1 MQVCDVGV
9 DGDLVF
15 PLKLGPHLA
24 ELGVSAARWH
34 NVVHDVDVNVIE
46 DNAVS
51 VTGGTGRVV
60 H

>member
-24 ELGVSAARWH
+24 ELGVRAARWH